1 MIYYDYTKNPI
12 FSKIINMNENINK
25 KEDIIS
31 ALKDNFK
38 RADIFGG
45 GKVIEEGAIP
55 RREMIISCFEDFTA
69 LLFLMPPKRDNNASC
84 EQRLACAAE
93 LLKKEVK
100 KAFCLFCGDKT
111 QCASCEIKAGQY
123 VEEFLSY
130 LPVLQDLALG
140 DLRAAYEGDPAAAN
154 AYEILLCYPGPRAV
168 ELQRMAHFFY
178 QKKVPLLPRILTE
191 YAHTKTGIDI
201 NPGARIGK
209 NFFIDHGTGVVIGET
224 SVIGDNVK
232 IYQGV
237 TLGARSFPLDEN
249 GNPQKG
255 IKRHPEV
262 GDNVTIYAGAT
273 ILGAIKIGANSTIA
287 ANAWI
292 TEDVPP
298 NTVCKKLL
306 K

>member
-1 MIYYDYTKNPI
+1 MNKNVNKNE
-12 FSKIINMNENINK
+12 SIILR
-25 KEDIIS
+25 
-31 ALKDNFK
+31 LKDNFR

-45 GKVIEEGAIP
+45 GKVLEGDAIP
-55 RREMIISCFEDFTA
+55 RGENIISCFEDLTR
-69 LLFLMPPKRDNNASC
+69 LLFLMPSKGAPFKENNASC
-84 EQRLACAAE
+84 GQRLERAAQLIKE
-93 LLKKEVK
+93 EVK
-100 KAFCLFCGDKT
+100 KAFCLFCRDNT
-111 QCASCEIKAGQY
+111 QCALCRTRAEQY
-123 VEEFLSY
+123 AEEFISY
-130 LPVLQDLALG
+130 LPVLQDFALG
-140 DLRAAYEGDPAAAN
+140 DLRAAYEGDPAASN

-224 SVIGDNVK
+224 SIIGDNVK

-298 NTVCKKLL
+298 DTVCRKLL